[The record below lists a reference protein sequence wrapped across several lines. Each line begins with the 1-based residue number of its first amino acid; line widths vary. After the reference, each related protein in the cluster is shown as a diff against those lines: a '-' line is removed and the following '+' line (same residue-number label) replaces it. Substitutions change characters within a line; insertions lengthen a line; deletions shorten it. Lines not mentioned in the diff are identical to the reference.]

1 MFQVRSVGNGD
12 GPWTYTVGADDKL
25 TETWTY
31 SSENGYDLAV
41 HGPNGFLRAFKGS
54 FDGEARANLDV
65 DATYDCHRVGIHLA
79 IRNASRASYK
89 VRVFD
94 HYTGETT
101 VRFLTPGE
109 GFEHRW
115 GLEGSFGWY
124 DLTVSVDGDAAFGHR
139 VAGHVET
146 GEDSMTDPALGAP

>member
-1 MFQVRSVGNGD
+1 MRS
-12 GPWTYTVGADDKL
+12 
-25 TETWTY
+25 
-31 SSENGYDLAV
+31 
-41 HGPNGFLRAFKGS
+41 
-54 FDGEARANLDV
+54 RANLDV
-65 DATYDCHRVGIHLA
+65 DATYDCHRVGIQLA

-101 VRFLTPGE
+101 VRFVTPGQ

-139 VAGHVET
+139 VAGHLET